1 MGIDE
6 IRACV
11 APLFVAKG
19 ATRAVLFGPV
29 DLFVY
34 REAEIEALRDRPFVR
49 RVLAEG
55 KVIFE

>member
-1 MGIDE
+1 
-6 IRACV
+6 
-11 APLFVAKG
+11 
-19 ATRAVLFGPV
+19 V

-34 REAEIEALRDRPFVR
+34 REAEIEALRDRPFIR